1 MALYKPRTIKGVAD
15 RLAKNVFV
23 SSKVLRKA
31 IDRDKKIQQ
40 LAIIPGKYAD
50 RYEALRK
57 ETEAMVQEFGKDSRK
72 VVPGTRLQVRSAQR
86 IFGGGGNFRQQ
97 KRFLEQIMPE
107 MKESHEL
114 GHKNI
119 SVLRSN
125 VALALNAMEKSDPRR
140 PHLRALFQTIQELDK
155 IVNENDIDKVNINY
169 LLEQVQK
176 TAAQKRSF
184 KIDYKVDV
192 DILKG
197 VGGAIELEY
206 EPIGLN
212 QAKGKVSA
220 FLGEL
225 FKDAVQEEGKKITQ
239 FFENTDISNLKGSPT
254 IPVDVLDVITE
265 QLDPKKKPKKRKRG
279 RKPQNRNLKSA
290 TTVKATKK
298 KVKAVQAKRTT
309 RKGVSSNPLQLI
321 GLINKELPKTVRKNM
336 REPALVNRT
345 GRFAESVKV
354 TDIVQTAKG
363 FPSIG
368 YTYARN
374 PYEVFE
380 MGSSGSWSSPE
391 RDPRHLID
399 KSIREIAAQFAIG
412 RFYTR
417 RV

>member
-1 MALYKPRTIKGVAD
+1 MAIYKPRTIQGVAD
-15 RLAKNVFV
+15 RLARDVFV

-31 IDRDKKIQQ
+31 IDRDKRIQQ
-40 LAIIPGKYAD
+40 LAIIPGKYAT
-50 RYEALRK
+50 RYETLRK
-57 ETEAMVQEFGKDSRK
+57 ETEKMVAEFGADSRK
-72 VVPGTRLQVRSAQR
+72 IVPGTKLQVRSAQR

-97 KRFLEQIMPE
+97 KRFLEQVFPE
-107 MKESHEL
+107 MKKGHEL

-125 VALALNAMEKSDPRR
+125 VALALDAMEQDDPRR
-140 PHLRALFQTIQELDK
+140 PHLRALFQTIKELDK
-155 IVNENDIDKVNINY
+155 IVDKEDLHKVNLDY
-169 LLEQVQK
+169 LLEQVHK

-184 KIDYKVDV
+184 KIDYKIDV

-225 FKDAVQEEGKKITQ
+225 FKDLIQEESKKITQ
-239 FFENTDISNLKGSPT
+239 FFENTDISNLRGSPT

-279 RKPQNRNLKSA
+279 RKPQNRSLQK
-290 TTVKATKK
+290 TTASKVVKQKVK
-298 KVKAVQAKRTT
+298 KVKVKA

-321 GLINKELPKTVRKNM
+321 GVINKELPDTVRKNM
-336 REPALVNRT
+336 KLPGLQNRT

-368 YTYARN
+368 YTYQRN

-380 MGSSGSWSSPE
+380 TGSGNVRATPE
-391 RDPRHLID
+391 RDPRQLID
-399 KSIREIAAQFAIG
+399 RSIREIAAQFALG

>member
-1 MALYKPRTIKGVAD
+1 MAVYKPRTIQGVAD
-15 RLAKNVFV
+15 RLARNVFV

-31 IDRDKKIQQ
+31 IDRDKRIQQ
-40 LAIIPGKYAD
+40 LAIIPGQYAD

-57 ETEAMVQEFGKDSRK
+57 ETEQMVREFGKDSRK
-72 VVPGTRLQVRSAQR
+72 IVPGTRLQVRSAQR

-119 SVLRSN
+119 SVLRGN

-140 PHLRALFQTIQELDK
+140 PHLRALFQVIKELDN
-155 IVNENDIDKVNINY
+155 IVEKNDIDKVNIDY

-176 TAAQKRSF
+176 TASQARSF
-184 KIDYKVDV
+184 KIDYKLDV
-192 DILKG
+192 DLLKG

-225 FKDAVQEEGKKITQ
+225 FKDAVQEEGKKIAE

-254 IPVDVLDVITE
+254 IPIDILDIITE

-279 RKPQNRNLKSA
+279 RKPQNRKLQS
-290 TTVKATKK
+290 TTTAKPIKK
-298 KVKAVQAKRTT
+298 KISSVKTKA
-309 RKGVSSNPLQLI
+309 RKGVASDPFRLMA
-321 GLINKELPKTVRKNM
+321 LINKELPDTVRKNM
-336 REPALVNRT
+336 KAPALVNRT
-345 GRFAESVKV
+345 GRFADSVRL
-354 TDIVQTAKG
+354 TDVVQTPQG
-363 FPSIG
+363 FPSFG

-380 MGSSGSWSSPE
+380 MGSGNVRATPE
-391 RDPRHLID
+391 RDPRKLID

>member
-1 MALYKPRTIKGVAD
+1 MALYKPRTIQGIAD
-15 RLAKNVFV
+15 RLARDVFV

-31 IDRDKKIQQ
+31 IDRDKRIQQ

-57 ETEAMVQEFGKDSRK
+57 ETEKMVKEFGEDSRK

-125 VALALNAMEKSDPRR
+125 VALALNAMEKTDSRR
-140 PHLRALFQTIQELDK
+140 PHLRALFQLIKELDT
-155 IVNENDIDKVNINY
+155 IVDSNDIDKVNIDY

-176 TAAQKRSF
+176 TASQGRGF
-184 KIDYKVDV
+184 KVDYKVDV
-192 DILKG
+192 DLLKG
-197 VGGAIELEY
+197 IGGAIELEY

-225 FKDAVQEEGKKITQ
+225 FKDLVQEESKKITQ

-254 IPVDVLDVITE
+254 LPKDVLDILTE
-265 QLDPKKKPKKRKRG
+265 QLDPKKKPRKRKRG
-279 RKPQNRNLKSA
+279 RKPQSRKLQG
-290 TTVKATKK
+290 TTPTKRTKK
-298 KVKAVQAKRTT
+298 KVQSVKTKAQ
-309 RKGVSSNPLQLI
+309 KGVASDPFRLMV
-321 GLINKELPKTVRKNM
+321 LINKELPETVRKNM
-336 REPALVNRT
+336 RAPGLENRT
-345 GRFAESVKV
+345 GRFADSVKL
-354 TDIVQTAKG
+354 TDVVQTPQG
-363 FPSIG
+363 FPSLG
-368 YTYARN
+368 YTYQKN
-374 PYEVFE
+374 PYQVFE
-380 MGSSGSWSSPE
+380 VGNGRSGWATPE
-391 RDPRHLID
+391 RDPRLLID
-399 KSIREIAAQFAIG
+399 KSIREVAAQFAIG